1 MSMAACVAGQVTEA
15 TIELGC
21 YPPLASSWDLSRSQV
36 DLWGPGVPKFMK
48 SSTYEWDDMATILDL
63 CEEVGFLEGKGP
75 AFDAEEEAHR
85 KIRDFELLAGL
96 NTDQDLSGFV
106 ETHNFIEDAEHA
118 AALDQWLSG
127 DENGL
132 APTEDT
138 TLIETHFGEEAH
150 HAFFGQEVDKGEML
164 LKKMGWTGGPLGCRG
179 TGITEPI
186 KAEGS
191 AGDTTGL
198 GYHGEEILF
207 PHEGEEI
214 TDTVKLTR
222 MGANYGVGSCSR
234 GTVFVPRGAL
244 KHIENI
250 CDKKSSRESPVGE
263 TFVCELVA
271 GQGKHPWRLM
281 KVLNIELTWSAIE

>member
-1 MSMAACVAGQVTEA
+1 MAACVAGQVTEA

-48 SSTYEWDDMATILDL
+48 SSTYEWDDMGTILDL
-63 CEEVGFLEGKGP
+63 CEEVGFVEGKGP
-75 AFDAEEEAHR
+75 GYEAEEEAHR
-85 KIRDFELLAGL
+85 RIRDFELLAGL

-118 AALDQWLSG
+118 AALDQWLAG
-127 DENGL
+127 DEHGL
-132 APTEDT
+132 VPTEDT

-150 HAFFGQEVDKGEML
+150 HTSFGQEVDKGEML

-179 TGITEPI
+179 IGITEPI
-186 KAEGS
+186 MATG
-191 AGDTTGL
+191 GNDTVGL
-198 GYHGEEILF
+198 GYQGEEIL
-207 PHEGEEI
+207 PPYEGEEI
-214 TDTVKLTR
+214 TDSMKLTR
-222 MGANYGVGSCSR
+222 MGANYGIGSCSR
-234 GTVFVPRGAL
+234 GTVFIPRGAL

-250 CDKKSSRESPVGE
+250 CDQKSSRESPVGE

-271 GQGKHPWRLM
+271 GKGKHPWRLK
-281 KVLNIELTWSAIE
+281 KVLEIEVTWSAIE